1 MSVREKVRTLYSR
14 NGIRIIKT
22 ENIQDPRKRW
32 GLEETSRCERLEN
45 VAIHKERGEYV
56 EIKHESPLG
65 FYYTTR
71 EWKNYDS
78 YNKRPKNATYRK
90 YIIWLENTKYEL
102 EYPIEYCAND
112 NVQHINVDMR
122 PWDILPGYKGMPDN
136 MINALVKE
144 ANHFID
150 LIFEYKKTFELKI
163 TPEQYRKSIMID
175 LFGYEDGPK
184 IQPNDIKILSH
195 GFDLKTSFRK
205 RKENDNK

>member
-14 NGIRIIKT
+14 NGIRIVKT

-32 GLEETSRCERLEN
+32 GLEETSRNEKLEN
-45 VAIHKERGEYV
+45 VAMYKERGEYV
-56 EIKHESPLG
+56 ETKHESPLG

-71 EWKNYDS
+71 EWKNYQS
-78 YNKRPKNATYRK
+78 YSKKPKNATYRK
-90 YIIWLENTKYEL
+90 YIIWLESTKYEL

-144 ANHFID
+144 ANRFID
-150 LIFEYKKTFELKI
+150 LIFEYKKTFELKL
-163 TPEQYRKSIMID
+163 TPEQYRKSIMVD

-184 IQPNDIKILSH
+184 IQPNDIKILAH
-195 GFDLKTSFRK
+195 GFDLKESFRK
-205 RKENDNK
+205 RKES

>member
-1 MSVREKVRTLYSR
+1 MSAREKVRTLYSR

-22 ENIQDPRKRW
+22 ENIHDPRKRW
-32 GLEETSRCERLEN
+32 GIEKFSRNEKLEN
-45 VAIHKERGEYV
+45 AEIRKERGEYIK
-56 EIKHESPLG
+56 IKHESPLG
-65 FYYTTR
+65 FYYTTH
-71 EWKNYDS
+71 EWKNDNS
-78 YNKRPKNATYRK
+78 YNKKPKNVTYRK

-136 MINALVKE
+136 MINTLIKE
-144 ANHFID
+144 ANRFID
-150 LIFEYKKTFELKI
+150 LIFEYKNTFELSL

-184 IQPNDIKILSH
+184 IQPNNIKILSH
-195 GFDLKTSFRK
+195 GFDLKESFRK
-205 RKENDNK
+205 RKES